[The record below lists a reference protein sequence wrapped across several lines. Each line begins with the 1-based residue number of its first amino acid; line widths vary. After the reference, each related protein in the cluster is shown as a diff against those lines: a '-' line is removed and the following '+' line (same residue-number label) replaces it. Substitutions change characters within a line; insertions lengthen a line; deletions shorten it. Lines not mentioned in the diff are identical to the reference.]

1 MKKLTLTRTYIHG
14 GKFYGPGAVE
24 LDDAVAA
31 DLAERE
37 SALRPALAPEPTG
50 TTAPAKKSAA
60 ATRSTTRKKG

>member
-1 MKKLTLTRTYIHG
+1 MKKLILTRTYIHG

-37 SALRPALAPEPTG
+37 SALRPAPAPEPTG
-50 TTAPAKKSAA
+50 TTAPAKKPA
-60 ATRSTTRKKG
+60 ATRSTTRKRG